1 MSLSSDKD
9 VCPVP
14 RAPPDAMESARGS
27 LSSSMFMS
35 SVPHSSRRHH
45 LHCSKSM
52 FNIVLILIAEV
63 GTSIPES
70 QPYTL
75 LCTSPKQSIYGSLYR
90 RAVPKS
96 SLATRNAGG
105 SDLDGAFVPIY
116 GYQLQKWD
124 SIRMTIL
131 WLVTN
136 RVRRQSQI
144 IRTCSWCFPPK

>member
-1 MSLSSDKD
+1 MSLFSEKD
-9 VCPVP
+9 VCQVP
-14 RAPPDAMESARGS
+14 RTPPDAMESATDF

-52 FNIVLILIAEV
+52 FSIVLVLIAEL

-75 LCTSPKQSIYGSLYR
+75 LCTSPKQSINGSLYR

-96 SLATRNAGG
+96 SLANRNVGG
-105 SDLDGAFVPIY
+105 FDLDGAFVLIY

-124 SIRMTIL
+124 NIRMTIL